1 MMCLFGDDSE
11 NEQHRINA
19 EDDDDDDDGVSD
31 DSKVFVMMTMSEGKR
46 FILVF

>member
-11 NEQHRINA
+11 NEQNRINA
-19 EDDDDDDDGVSD
+19 EDDDDDDGVSD
-31 DSKVFVMMTMSEGKR
+31 DLKVFVMMTMSEGKR